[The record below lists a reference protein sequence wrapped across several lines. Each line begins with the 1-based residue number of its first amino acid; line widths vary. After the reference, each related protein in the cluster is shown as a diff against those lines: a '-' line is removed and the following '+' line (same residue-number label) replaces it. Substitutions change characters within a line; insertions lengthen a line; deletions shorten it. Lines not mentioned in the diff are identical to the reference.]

1 MKPSHLLGNPVKKES
16 E

>member
-1 MKPSHLLGNPVKKES
+1 MLGNPVKS